1 RPPSPQTNQP
11 PDRTWFKS
19 EQQDLGWPTN
29 HDRWNICTDHPLQQ
43 WHFLHHDDLCRH
55 FIITTDD
62 IFSNNRTQPMY
73 LDQAGIDPDLF
84 WDTDGTVYLNTG
96 YPESGPEGGNS
107 TIWQSKLDLT
117 TARLSLLCASSY
129 SSQNING
136 TYQLGRETF
145 LSPFTW
151 SVDGWPLANDGKLI
165 TLDMWDP
172 NLPSQSNVSKVLVDD
187 FSSPSLQIGWE
198 FRGTPSR
205 PWWRMKNDSLVL
217 RGTVATLSALD
228 EMALVLR
235 KQDALFY
242 DFSVDMSFSPTL
254 PTHEAGIV
262 AWVNDLYHNTISLVQ
277 CQDQT
282 NATCLRT
289 LTTVG
294 ERGGEFD
301 GNTTT
306 IYYPLPT
313 GLSNTTRSTSAANL
327 RLHIRA
333 APETYQL
340 GYSMP
345 SDNATT
351 WLTAY
356 TASWMAPHYEDRI
369 SWQGARMGMYATGNG
384 VVVLEEAVFRNV
396 EVVRGPY

>member
-1 RPPSPQTNQP
+1 MQ
-11 PDRTWFKS
+11 
-19 EQQDLGWPTN
+19 
-29 HDRWNICTDHPLQQ
+29 
-43 WHFLHHDDLCRH
+43 
-55 FIITTDD
+55 
-62 IFSNNRTQPMY
+62 
-73 LDQAGIDPDLF
+73 
-84 WDTDGTVYLNTG
+84 
-96 YPESGPEGGNS
+96 
-107 TIWQSKLDLT
+107 
-117 TARLSLLCASSY
+117 
-129 SSQNING
+129 
-136 TYQLGRETF
+136 
-145 LSPFTW
+145 
-151 SVDGWPLANDGKLI
+151 
-165 TLDMWDP
+165 DP
-172 NLPSQSNVSKVLVDD
+172 NLPSQSNVSNLPVDN
-187 FSSPSLQIGWE
+187 FSSPSLQLGWE
-198 FRGTPSR
+198 FRGTLSR
-205 PWWRMKNDSLVL
+205 PWWRIENDSLVL

-228 EMALVLR
+228 GMALVLR

-242 DFSVDMSFSPTL
+242 DFSVDMSFNPTL

-282 NATCLRT
+282 KATCLRT

-313 GLSNTTRSTSAANL
+313 GLSNTTQSTSAANV

-333 APETYQL
+333 TPETYQL

-356 TASWMAPHYEDRI
+356 TALWMAPHYEGRI

-384 VVVLEEAVFRNV
+384 VVMLEEAVFRNV

>member
-1 RPPSPQTNQP
+1 TTNVCLQLAFLP
-11 PDRTWFKS
+11 F
-19 EQQDLGWPTN
+19 EQN
-29 HDRWNICTDHPLQQ
+29 S
-43 WHFLHHDDLCRH
+43 

-62 IFSNNRTQPMY
+62 IFSNNWTQPMY
-73 LDQAGIDPDLF
+73 LDQAGIGPDLF
-84 WDTDGTVYLNTG
+84 WDTDGTVSLVD
-96 YPESGPEGGNS
+96 S
-107 TIWQSKLDLT
+107 TK
-117 TARLSLLCASSY
+117 AHLSLLFASSY

-136 TYQLGRETF
+136 TYQLSRETF
-145 LSPFTW
+145 LSPVTW
-151 SVDGWPLANDGKLI
+151 SVDGWPFANGGKLI
-165 TLDMWDP
+165 TFDMQDP
-172 NLPSQSNVSKVLVDD
+172 NLPSQSNVSKLLVHN
-187 FSSPSLQIGWE
+187 FLSPSLQLGWE

-205 PWWRMKNDSLVL
+205 PWWRIENNSLVL

-228 EMALVLR
+228 GMALVLR

-262 AWVNDLYHNTISLVQ
+262 ARVNDLYHNTISLVQ

-313 GLSNTTRSTSAANL
+313 GLSNTTQSTSAANV
-327 RLHIRA
+327 RLHGRA
-333 APETYQL
+333 TPETYQL

-345 SDNATT
+345 SDNTTT

-369 SWQGARMGMYATGNG
+369 FWQGARMGMYATGNG
-384 VVVLEEAVFRNV
+384 VVMLEEAVFRNV
-396 EVVRGPY
+396 EVVRGPYQQLLDNFTCSRSSQCTS

>member
-1 RPPSPQTNQP
+1 MALSTSSRLIQTN
-11 PDRTWFKS
+11 S
-19 EQQDLGWPTN
+19 
-29 HDRWNICTDHPLQQ
+29 
-43 WHFLHHDDLCRH
+43 

-62 IFSNNRTQPMY
+62 ILSNNWTQPMY
-73 LDQAGIDPDLF
+73 LDQAGIGPDLF

-96 YPESGPEGGNS
+96 CPESGPEGGNS

-117 TARLSLLCASSY
+117 TDHSY
-129 SSQNING
+129 SSQNIND

-145 LSPFTW
+145 LSPVTW
-151 SVDGWPLANDGKLI
+151 SVDGWPCANGGKLI
-165 TLDMWDP
+165 TFDMQDP
-172 NLPSQSNVSKVLVDD
+172 NLPSQSNL
-187 FSSPSLQIGWE
+187 GWE

-205 PWWRMKNDSLVL
+205 PRWRIENDSMVL
-217 RGTVATLSALD
+217 RGTIATLSALD
-228 EMALVLR
+228 GMALVLR
-235 KQDALFY
+235 KQDALFH
-242 DFSVDMSFSPTL
+242 DFSVDMSFNPTL

-313 GLSNTTRSTSAANL
+313 GLSNTTQSTSAANV

-333 APETYQL
+333 TPETYQL

-356 TASWMAPHYEDRI
+356 TALWMAPHYEGRI

-384 VVVLEEAVFRNV
+384 VFMLEEAVFRHV

>member
-1 RPPSPQTNQP
+1 MTTGGIFAPTIRYNHGTFYILTTYADTFLP
-11 PDRTWFKS
+11 F
-19 EQQDLGWPTN
+19 EQN
-29 HDRWNICTDHPLQQ
+29 S
-43 WHFLHHDDLCRH
+43 
-55 FIITTDD
+55 FIFTTDD
-62 IFSNNRTQPMY
+62 IFSNNWTQPMY

-84 WDTDGTVYLNTG
+84 WDTDGPVYLNTG
-96 YPESGPEGGNS
+96 CPESGPEGGI
-107 TIWQSKLDLT
+107 TH
-117 TARLSLLCASSY
+117 LSLHFASRY
-129 SSQNING
+129 SSQNIND

-145 LSPFTW
+145 LSPVTW
-151 SVDGWPLANDGKLI
+151 SVDGWPCANGGKLI
-165 TLDMWDP
+165 TFDMQDP
-172 NLPSQSNVSKVLVDD
+172 NLPSQSNVSNLLVHN
-187 FSSPSLQIGWE
+187 FLSPSLQLGWE

-205 PWWRMKNDSLVL
+205 PRWRIENDSMVL

-228 EMALVLR
+228 GMALVLG

-242 DFSVDMSFSPTL
+242 DFSVDMSFNPTL

-313 GLSNTTRSTSAANL
+313 GLSNTTQSKSAASV

-333 APETYQL
+333 TPETYQL

-356 TASWMAPHYEDRI
+356 TASWMAPHYECRI
-369 SWQGARMGMYATGNG
+369 SWQGARMGINATGSG
-384 VVVLEEAVFRNV
+384 VVMLEEAVFRNV